1 MKRAYNMGCD
11 IENHSQSHPDMT
23 KMTAEEIKA
32 EIDFTSDKVEEAV
45 FPSAIYCGEPDNV

>member
-1 MKRAYNMGCD
+1 
-11 IENHSQSHPDMT
+11 MT

-45 FPSAIYCGEPDNV
+45 GERPQFFRPAIYCGKSDHV